1 MKVLDKVGLA
11 LKEDEEFHKRL
22 SHCVWSSETPTELEE
37 EWASIMYKYRLQGN
51 EWFTT
56 KFEQRKS
63 WVPAYFSDIPL
74 SGLLRTTSRSESAN
88 SFFSRLIGW
97 KLSLVEF
104 WLRFDGALEEQRY
117 KELEMDKVTLHITRN
132 LKTTWGIEKHGSE
145 VFTHEVFSDFHKEV
159 IAARDHCLI
168 DSVQQEGD
176 VKITDIIEGS

>member
-1 MKVLDKVGLA
+1 MVFHTFLKAMGGVEPKLIITDEAASIKLAIQDVFTTTVHRLCMWHILMKVVDKVGPV
-11 LKEDEEFHKRL
+11 LKEDEQFDPPEEFEERWEYIMSKY
-22 SHCVWSSETPTELEE
+22 ELH
-37 EWASIMYKYRLQGN
+37 GN

-63 WVPAYFSDIPL
+63 WVPAYFNGIPL

-117 KELEMDKVTLHITRN
+117 KELEWTMLP
-132 LKTTWGIEKHGSE
+132 
-145 VFTHEVFSDFHKEV
+145 FTSS
-159 IAARDHCLI
+159 A
-168 DSVQQEGD
+168 S
-176 VKITDIIEGS
+176 